1 MAAPSQV
8 LYVHSPAQRTTM
20 TIESELS
27 GLNRELSIFPERA
40 FDFKNAGA
48 VIIEQVSY
56 FLFHFPLLLF
66 LCYTYL
72 FKFNTA
78 RHQTRQLTG
87 SVDEY
92 PPVSRYCLYS

>member
-1 MAAPSQV
+1 M

-48 VIIEQVSY
+48 VVIEQVNY
-56 FLFHFPLLLF
+56 FLFQFPLLLSH
-66 LCYTYL
+66 LL
-72 FKFNTA
+72 HAHQGTA
-78 RHQTRQLTG
+78 NQAAHTG
-87 SVDEY
+87 NADEY
-92 PPVSRYCLYS
+92 PLLLIVFIAVLPS